1 LRTPSN
7 QIVAKK
13 KTFGAWSTRVVAK
26 GLKNIHELMNCTSR
40 ALWQEVHL
48 AEIFFYPHKLLQN
61 PSTFSV
67 GYVRTSGAATK
78 HKYLQQDL
86 QLCKVSLLQPNFSST
101 CGMKQRCESA
111 FAEDTMV
118 SESFS
123 REEIQKCIA
132 ATVAEQALTR
142 PPLTRLVQTG
152 IHCYDGVH
160 REFKSTV
167 GNVLFSSFSNDWN

>member
-1 LRTPSN
+1 VKCTEEEVRANSEYSGPFHLGQLFGTSFGILRAPKFFRLENAIQSN
-7 QIVAKK
+7 SRKE

-26 GLKNIHELMNCTSR
+26 GLKNIHETNCTSR

-86 QLCKVSLLQPNFSST
+86 QLCKVSLLQPNFPST

-123 REEIQKCIA
+123 R
-132 ATVAEQALTR
+132 
-142 PPLTRLVQTG
+142 
-152 IHCYDGVH
+152 
-160 REFKSTV
+160 
-167 GNVLFSSFSNDWN
+167 

>member
-1 LRTPSN
+1 
-7 QIVAKK
+7 
-13 KTFGAWSTRVVAK
+13 
-26 GLKNIHELMNCTSR
+26 MNCTSR

-123 REEIQKCIA
+123 REEIQKCTLYSCDSGRTSTHK
-132 ATVAEQALTR
+132 ATLDK
-142 PPLTRLVQTG
+142 
-152 IHCYDGVH
+152 I
-160 REFKSTV
+160 
-167 GNVLFSSFSNDWN
+167 SSDWNTLL